1 MRGGL
6 AVSDFRVICG
16 KCKQPPDV
24 VSNDDGSSQVVCATC
39 ARSDNAD
46 DALKIA
52 SQQYLQSHQPTVQAA
67 MEDGTRGRKFVKFDP
82 KLFPLRTFKWHA
94 EAV

>member
-1 MRGGL
+1 M
-6 AVSDFRVICG
+6 SNFRVICG

-24 VSNDDGSSQVVCATC
+24 VANDDGSNQVLCATC
-39 ARSDNAD
+39 GRTDNAD

-52 SQQYLQSHQPTVQAA
+52 SQQYLQSHQPTIDAA
-67 MEDGTRGRKFVKFDP
+67 MEGGAEGRKFVRFDP
-82 KLFPLRTFKWHA
+82 KRFPLRTFKWHA

>member
-1 MRGGL
+1 M
-6 AVSDFRVICG
+6 SNFRVVCG

-24 VSNDDGSSQVVCATC
+24 TANDDGSSQVTCATC
-39 ARSDNAD
+39 GGTANCNDGCPT

-52 SQQYLQSHQPTVQAA
+52 GQQYLQGHQPTVQAEI
-67 MEDGTRGRKFVKFDP
+67 EDGAKGRKFVKFDP
-82 KLFPLRTFKWHA
+82 KRFPLRTFKWHA